1 MPGEVAAHYPE
12 EEDADEV
19 PPPYLVR
26 LDSED
31 MVYAPVDHAELIRA
45 EGGGGEDVEW
55 NIRTQAMEVAATASL
70 VLHPSSTRLA
80 IGMWHYGAAAGV
92 LYSVDFDDMGAEAP
106 AGPDV

>member
-31 MVYAPVDHAELIRA
+31 MVYAPVDHAEIIRA
-45 EGGGGEDVEW
+45 EGGGGADFEW
-55 NIRTQAMEVAATASL
+55 NSRTQAMEVAATASL
-70 VLHPSSTRLA
+70 ALHPSSNRLA

-92 LYSVDFDDMGAEAP
+92 LYSVDFGSMGAGAP
-106 AGPDV
+106 AGPDS